1 MWHHQ
6 CLKLLSFWWV
16 FPLRFGII
24 TLKNLFRQIS
34 FALTFFKS
42 RIFKEWLF
50 SCRFTARIGMRNKF
64 LLSCVHD
71 CHRIGESWEK
81 SWRNLVK
88 EVFQK
93 IGDICH
99 FDGLL
104 YLGFDRRVLYI
115 EVTCCKHSLGK
126 VVFAF
131 Q

>member
-6 CLKLLSFWWV
+6 CLKLFSFWWV
-16 FPLRFGII
+16 FPQWFGII
-24 TLKNLFRQIS
+24 TLKTLFRQIS

-50 SCRFTARIGMRNKF
+50 SCRFAARIGMRNKF

-104 YLGFDRRVLYI
+104 YLGIDRRVLYI
-115 EVTCCKHSLGK
+115 EVTFFRKYS
-126 VVFAF
+126 VFAF